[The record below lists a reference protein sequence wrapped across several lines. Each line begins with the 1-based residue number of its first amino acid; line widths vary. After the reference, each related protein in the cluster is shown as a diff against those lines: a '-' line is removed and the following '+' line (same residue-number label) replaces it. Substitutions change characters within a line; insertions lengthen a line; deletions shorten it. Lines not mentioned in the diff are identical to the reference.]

1 MKRGILTA
9 GNFIV
14 DSVKV
19 IDAYPAEDMLA
30 IIRGESRCNGGGP
43 YNVLKDLAA
52 MGADYPLAAAGLI
65 GRDEAGDW
73 IREDCAAHGIDTSL
87 LVSTDA
93 ASTSYTDVMTN
104 RGNGRRTFFHQPGAN
119 AYFDGE
125 PIDFEKV
132 GARIFHLGYL
142 MLLDRLDGFAADGRT
157 RAAHLLERASA
168 AGLITSVDVVST
180 EHPEFQR
187 IACSALP
194 QVDFLVI
201 NELEAARIL
210 GQPVDSLADAAAG
223 LLELGV
229 RQAVVIHTERGAVAA
244 ERGGASFSQGSV
256 RVPDEMIRGANG
268 AGDAF
273 AAGFL
278 HGLHEGHPMVDRL
291 KLGVCAAAACLS
303 DPTPS
308 DGLRS
313 IDECL
318 AIGNACGFRDCFG
331 ADGG

>member
-1 MKRGILTA
+1 MKRGILAA

-14 DSVKV
+14 DRVKV

-52 MGADYPLAAAGLI
+52 MGVEYPLAAAGLI
-65 GRDEAGDW
+65 GLDEAGDW
-73 IREDCAAHGIDTSL
+73 IRGDCSAHGIDTSL

-93 ASTSYTDVMTN
+93 AATSCTDVMTN

-119 AYFDGE
+119 AFFDGE

-187 IACSALP
+187 IACSALA

-210 GQPVDSLADAAAG
+210 GHPLGSLADAAG
-223 LLELGV
+223 DLLEKGV
-229 RQAVVIHTERGAVAA
+229 RQAAVIHTEHGAVAVEA
-244 ERGGASFSQGSV
+244 GGSSFSQGSV
-256 RVPDEMIRGANG
+256 RLADGMIRGANG

-278 HGLHEGHPMVDRL
+278 HGLHEGLPMAGRL
-291 KLGVCAAAACLS
+291 KLGVCAAAACLL

-308 DGLRS
+308 DGLRP
-313 IDECL
+313 IEGCL
-318 AIGNACGFRDCFG
+318 AIGETCGFRDCLG